1 MEIAYFLV
9 SVLLVSLSGALMPG
23 PVLAVVVAAA
33 PRNRFAGF
41 EAAAGHALIELPL
54 VAAIALGFASVLAA
68 PLAHAVVGVAG
79 GMALVAMGVASL
91 RMRRCPEPAAG
102 GAAPRSIGAGLVS
115 SLNPYFFLWWATAGA
130 AIIARAMEWSVG
142 VLALMYLAHVAVDV
156 VWYGAVGVLVARSVP
171 VGGAWQIR
179 VLRVCAVVMIG
190 FGLYFL
196 AGVLQVL

>member
-1 MEIAYFLV
+1 MDIASFLIAV
-9 SVLLVSLSGALMPG
+9 VAVSLSGALMPG

-54 VAAIALGFASVLAA
+54 VAAIAAGFASILRTPV
-68 PLAHAVVGVAG
+68 AHAVVGVAG
-79 GMALVAMGVASL
+79 GVALVAMGIASF
-91 RMRRCPEPAAG
+91 RARPSSAAG
-102 GAAPRSIGAGLVS
+102 AGSHAPRSIGAGLVA

-142 VLALMYLAHVAVDV
+142 VLVLMYLAHIAVDLG
-156 VWYGAVGVLVARSVP
+156 WYGAVGFLVARSMP
-171 VGGAWQIR
+171 VGGVWQTW
-179 VLRVCAVVMIG
+179 VLRICAVLMVG

-196 AGVLQVL
+196 AGVLKVF